1 MAEKDAKKGILLV
14 ANYASDVGYAW
25 WLMESF
31 WIHINKLYADQKTVF
46 LCYPRVNKIP
56 EAVKK
61 TSIATKELDFC
72 TKKSSL
78 LRQIQF
84 IKKHKIECI
93 YYSDQPM
100 LHWRY
105 AIFRCVGV
113 KKIIIHDHTPGMR
126 TSPNGI
132 KKFLK
137 TIVMRAPWMTAD
149 AYIGATQFIQSR
161 GETVGCIPKCK
172 CFHAPNGIPSDQP
185 NSKADIHKLFD
196 IPMTRQIMVC
206 TGRAHSVKGIDFALR
221 CIANIVLQDKESR
234 LHFLF
239 CGDGPL
245 LDELKNLS
253 RRLNI
258 EGHVTFAEKR
268 QDIKNL
274 LTGCDF
280 AFHPSKAEV
289 GYSLSILEYMQAKLP
304 VVVSDNP
311 SVCGATT
318 HNKTGLIYKENDLG
332 AACDAIKKLL
342 YDEKATALMGFQSSQ
357 TLKQAYQIENT
368 HASLTDIFHQVLP
381 IKNDNMEVALLKDK
395 KE

>member
-31 WIHINKLYADQKTVF
+31 WIHINKLYADQNTVF

-56 EAVKK
+56 DSVKN
-61 TSIATKELDFC
+61 TSIATRELNFS
-72 TKKSSL
+72 TSKSSL

-84 IKKHKIECI
+84 IKKNKIECI

-113 KKIIIHDHTPGMR
+113 RKIIVHDHTPGMR
-126 TSPNGI
+126 TRPTGI
-132 KKFLK
+132 KKLLK
-137 TIVMRAPWMTAD
+137 TLVMRAPWITAD
-149 AYIGATQFIQSR
+149 AYIGATPFIQSR
-161 GETVGCIPKCK
+161 GEIVGCIPKYK
-172 CFHAPNGIPSDQP
+172 CFNAPNGIPSDQP
-185 NSKADIHKLFD
+185 DSKANVHEIFD
-196 IPMTRQIMVC
+196 IPITRQIMIA

-221 CIANIVLQDKESR
+221 CLAKVVLQDKENS

-245 LDELKNLS
+245 LHELKNLS
-253 RRLNI
+253 RELNI
-258 EGHVTFAEKR
+258 EGHVTFAGKR
-268 QDIKNL
+268 QDVKNIL
-274 LTGCDF
+274 PNCNF

-289 GYSLSILEYMQAKLP
+289 GYSLSILEYMRAGLP

-311 SVCGATT
+311 SVCGATI
-318 HNKTGLIYKENDLG
+318 HNETGIIYKENDLD
-332 AACDAIKKLL
+332 AACEAIKKLVKNK
-342 YDEKATALMGFQSSQ
+342 EATEIMGLHAETLLIQSYKIEDTHSAL
-357 TLKQAYQIENT
+357 A
-368 HASLTDIFHQVLP
+368 HIFHKVLLV
-381 IKNDNMEVALLKDK
+381 K
-395 KE
+395 

>member
-1 MAEKDAKKGILLV
+1 MTADNIGLNKGILLV

-31 WIHINKLYADQKTVF
+31 WIHINKLYTDQNTVF

-56 EAVKK
+56 DSIKN
-61 TSIATKELDFC
+61 TSIATRELNFS
-72 TKKSSL
+72 TSKSSL

-84 IKKHKIECI
+84 IKKHKIDCI

-105 AIFRCVGV
+105 AIFRCFGV
-113 KKIIIHDHTPGMR
+113 RKIIVHDHTPGMR
-126 TSPNGI
+126 TRPTGI
-132 KKFLK
+132 KKLLK
-137 TIVMRAPWMTAD
+137 TLVMRAPWITAD
-149 AYIGATQFIQSR
+149 AYIGATPFIQSR
-161 GETVGCIPKCK
+161 GETVGCIPKYK
-172 CFHAPNGIPSDQP
+172 CFNAPNGIPSDQP
-185 NSKADIHKLFD
+185 DSKANVHEIFD
-196 IPMTRQIMVC
+196 IPITRQIMIA

-221 CIANIVLQDKESR
+221 CLAKVVLQDKENS

-239 CGDGPL
+239 CGDGPH

-253 RRLNI
+253 RELDI
-258 EGHVTFAEKR
+258 EGHVTFAGKR
-268 QDIKNL
+268 QDVKNIL
-274 LTGCDF
+274 PNCNF

-311 SVCGATT
+311 SVCGATM
-318 HNKTGLIYKENDLG
+318 HNENGLIYKENDLG

-342 YDEKATALMGFQSSQ
+342 QNSAATELMGLRARESFRES
-357 TLKQAYQIENT
+357 YQIEAT
-368 HASLTDIFHQVLP
+368 HAALTNIFNKTISLQ
-381 IKNDNMEVALLKDK
+381 K
-395 KE
+395 K